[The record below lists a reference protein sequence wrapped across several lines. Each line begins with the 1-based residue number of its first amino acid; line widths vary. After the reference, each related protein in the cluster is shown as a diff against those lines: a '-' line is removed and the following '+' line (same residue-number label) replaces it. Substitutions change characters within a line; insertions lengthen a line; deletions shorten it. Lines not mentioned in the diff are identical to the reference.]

1 MSNGIVYFIQPGE
14 LIETDVYKV
23 GYSSKLDLR
32 RVLSYKKNTN
42 YLSIIQCNDALKCEE
57 EIKKKFKENFILHA
71 GNEFFKGNKKDM
83 LFMFNKIVNKHIK
96 NCNEVISN
104 NNTDINNSKDDNQ
117 NEHKNVN
124 SEEKK
129 VNISQ
134 CNEELKCRFCDKNY
148 SNISNRNKHE
158 KICKIKKIKIANIE
172 KEKKEKTLKIME
184 LEKIINEK
192 EKDVMFYKDLIGA
205 IVKK

>member
-42 YLSIIQCNDALKCEE
+42 YLSIIQCNNALKCEE
-57 EIKKKFKENFILHA
+57 EIKIKFKENFILHA

-83 LFMFNKIVNKHIK
+83 LFMFNTIVNNHIK
-96 NCNEVISN
+96 NCDEVIIK
-104 NNTDINNSKDDNQ
+104 NNTDDTNHKDDNK
-117 NEHKNVN
+117 NEHKIVN
-124 SEEKK
+124 NEEKK
-129 VNISQ
+129 VGVSRCGIG
-134 CNEELKCRFCDKNY
+134 ELKCVFCGKNY
-148 SNISNRNKHE
+148 SNMSNRNKHE
-158 KICKIKKIKIANIE
+158 KICKIKKIKIENTERTI
-172 KEKKEKTLKIME
+172 KIME

-192 EKDVMFYKDLIGA
+192 DKDVMFYKDLVGA